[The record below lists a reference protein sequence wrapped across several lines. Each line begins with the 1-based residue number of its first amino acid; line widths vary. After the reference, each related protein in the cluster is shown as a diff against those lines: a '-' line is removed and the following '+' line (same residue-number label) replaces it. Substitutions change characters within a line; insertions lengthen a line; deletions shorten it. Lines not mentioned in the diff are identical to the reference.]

1 MEKNQQELIFK
12 LSMYEQ
18 QIQQL
23 QQQLQAVENA
33 IVEAESL
40 NLELDDLKG
49 AKDKEIFA
57 SIGKGIFI
65 KSKIASED
73 LIVDVGGKNFV
84 QKSIPQTQE
93 LIKEQVEKL
102 RSIKIELE
110 EQLEGFSEELT
121 KIYMEAQEKN

>member
-84 QKSIPQTQE
+84 HKSIPQTQE
-93 LIKEQVEKL
+93 LTKEQVEKL

>member
-40 NLELDDLKG
+40 NPELDDLKG